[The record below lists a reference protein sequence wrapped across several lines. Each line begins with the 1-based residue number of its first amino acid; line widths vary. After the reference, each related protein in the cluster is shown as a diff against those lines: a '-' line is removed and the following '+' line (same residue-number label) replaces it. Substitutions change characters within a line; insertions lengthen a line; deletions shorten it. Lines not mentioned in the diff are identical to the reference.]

1 MDSVKVGRIP
11 VHLFT
16 EESLHQEIKRII
28 DNGEKRTVLNS
39 NAHLVQLANSN
50 DHWLI
55 EYFNKEV
62 DFVMCDG
69 SGIQLGAK
77 LTGQKVPEKIAY
89 NIWFWNFAS
98 FCAAQNFSIFLLGA
112 KDGVAEMAAKN
123 LTAKNPSL
131 KVYHHHGYF
140 DKATDSSQNE
150 AVIQL
155 VNKIKPN
162 VLLVCFG
169 MPFQE
174 KYIRDNMKRFDANVF
189 MSGGG
194 ALDFFA
200 GKAKTAPPIFRKLYL
215 EWFYRLCSDPRRLW
229 KRYLVGNI
237 KYLFYVLKYR
247 NDK

>member
-1 MDSVKVGRIP
+1 MHSVKVGRIP

-16 EESLHQEIKRII
+16 EETLHQEIKNII
-28 DNGEKRTVLNS
+28 TSDQKKTVLNS
-39 NAHLVQLANSN
+39 NAHLVQLANS
-50 DHWLI
+50 DEPWLI
-55 EYFNKEV
+55 DYFNNEV

-77 LTGQKVPEKIAY
+77 LTGQLVPEKIAY
-89 NIWFWNFAS
+89 NVWFWNFAE
-98 FCAAQNFSIFLLGA
+98 FCANNNFSIYFLGA
-112 KDGVAEMAAKN
+112 KDGVAKMAAEN
-123 LTAKNPSL
+123 LVNKNPDL
-131 KVYHHHGYF
+131 RVYYHHGYF
-140 DKATDSSQNE
+140 DKSSNSAENE
-150 AVIQL
+150 EVIRRINE
-155 VNKIKPN
+155 VKPN

-174 KYIRDNMKRFDANVF
+174 RYIRENISRFNTNVL

-200 GKAKTAPPIFRKLYL
+200 GKAKTAPAIFRHLYL

-229 KRYLVGNI
+229 KRYLVGNF
-237 KYLFYVLKYR
+237 KYLYYVLKYR

>member
-1 MDSVKVGRIP
+1 MHSVKVGRIP

-16 EESLHQEIKRII
+16 EETLHQEIKNII
-28 DNGEKRTVLNS
+28 NGGHKKTVLNS
-39 NAHLVQLANSN
+39 NAHLVQLANSS
-50 DHWLI
+50 DPWLI
-55 EYFNKEV
+55 DYFNNEV

-77 LTGQKVPEKIAY
+77 LTGQPVPEKIAY
-89 NIWFWNFAS
+89 NVWFWNFAQ
-98 FCAAQNFSIFLLGA
+98 FCAANNFSIFFLGA
-112 KDGVAEMAAKN
+112 KEGVAKMAAEN
-123 LTAKNPSL
+123 LVNKTPGL
-131 KVYHHHGYF
+131 KVHYHHGYF
-140 DKATDSSQNE
+140 NKSSNSIENE
-150 AVIQL
+150 EVISL
-155 VNKIKPN
+155 VNKVKPN

-174 KYIRDNMKRFDANVF
+174 KYIRENISRFNTNVL

-200 GKAKTAPPIFRKLYL
+200 GKAKTAPAIFRHLYL

-229 KRYLVGNI
+229 KRYLVGNF
-237 KYLFYVLKYR
+237 KYLYYVLKYR